1 MYNLPNITVKE
12 LYMLHGKEMEGYM
25 KLESIMQEDG
35 DRFLNKRAKPLG
47 LLQFGQVALLKKY
60 MVRNTPKRE
69 TKDIYHI
76 SLNEILV

>member
-1 MYNLPNITVKE
+1 
-12 LYMLHGKEMEGYM
+12 MLHGKEMEGYM

-60 MVRNTPKRE
+60 MVRLLHDVAFLRLDE
-69 TKDIYHI
+69 RQ
-76 SLNEILV
+76 